1 MTGRRR
7 NPALQIYGDVRK
19 LTHYQVCGVAWR
31 QENSLPD
38 QEDKNVSICVDM
50 STVRYV
56 IITIM
61 LFPDLVL
68 ILCITDCFI
77 EKEDL

>member
-1 MTGRRR
+1 MKV
-7 NPALQIYGDVRK
+7 LGDDWKKKESGFADLWRCEEVDPGI
-19 LTHYQVCGVAWR
+19 HYQVCGVAWR
-31 QENSLPD
+31 QENSLPG

-68 ILCITDCFI
+68 WF
-77 EKEDL
+77 